1 MLIINEQNIY
11 DLLGSRSTDNW
22 SDQTIQDIL
31 DYVYLDRVTFL
42 EDKSYD
48 DLRTVKLMSASSY
61 FSLDHLVTEC
71 ESSLKKSKDRYLLPP
86 DSIPVLTAT
95 ALEISSKNF
104 KPNLESTSKRSI
116 LRIKSKTQLGSSA
129 SYM

>member
-1 MLIINEQNIY
+1 M
-11 DLLGSRSTDNW
+11 
-22 SDQTIQDIL
+22 
-31 DYVYLDRVTFL
+31 TFL

-95 ALEISSKNF
+95 ALEISSKN
-104 KPNLESTSKRSI
+104 
-116 LRIKSKTQLGSSA
+116 
-129 SYM
+129 